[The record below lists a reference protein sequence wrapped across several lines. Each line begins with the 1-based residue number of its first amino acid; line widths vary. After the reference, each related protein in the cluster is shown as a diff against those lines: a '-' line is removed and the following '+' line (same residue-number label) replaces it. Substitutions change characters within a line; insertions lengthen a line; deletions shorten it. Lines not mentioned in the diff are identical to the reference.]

1 MIRDDRTPHP
11 AEARMLIHIKG
22 SISDLSQTMASV
34 ANHAASRHED
44 QEITMKRSK
53 AHVVLTAVAGVLLL
67 SGAPIAMAEDAHHPK
82 DEPKEAESAPVP
94 KAMEPG
100 QGMGKMMEGGGM
112 MGMMGKCQMMGGAS
126 KPIDAIK
133 TELGITDAQKS
144 VWEAFA
150 AAQAKWL
157 SGMQDMQKSM
167 MKMMEAKSP
176 VERLDT
182 HITTMDKHL
191 ASLKDIQAPLKALHA
206 ALNDDQKKKAE
217 TALGGIGC
225 MM

>member
-1 MIRDDRTPHP
+1 
-11 AEARMLIHIKG
+11 
-22 SISDLSQTMASV
+22 
-34 ANHAASRHED
+34 
-44 QEITMKRSK
+44 MKRSK
-53 AHVVLTAVAGVLLL
+53 AHVVLTAVASVLLL
-67 SGAPIAMAEDAHHPK
+67 SGTPSAMAEDSHHPT
-82 DEPKEAESAPVP
+82 DEPKAAEPASPP
-94 KAMEPG
+94 KSIEPG
-100 QGMGKMMEGGGM
+100 QGMGKMMDGGGM

-144 VWEAFA
+144 DWGAFA
-150 AAQAKWL
+150 AAQTKSL
-157 SGMQDMQKSM
+157 SAMQDMQKSM

-176 VERLDT
+176 VDRLDT

-191 ASLKDIQAPLKALHA
+191 ASLKDVQAPLKALYA

-217 TALGGIGC
+217 TALAAIGC